1 MAFDGIFLHKIINT
15 LNNELIGKKIDK
27 VNQPEKDEIHL
38 SIRNMKKVKLLIS
51 ASSSY
56 PRMHLTKQTKPNPI
70 QAPMFC
76 MVLRKYLLGAKIV
89 NIKQYNT
96 DRFLS
101 IDFEVTDELGFNS
114 IYTLYI
120 EIMGRHSN
128 ISLVRSRDNKI
139 VDCIKH
145 ISSDVNSV
153 RILLPGF
160 EYVMPPLSD
169 KIDPFAENNNLENLL
184 NSEITGDNFYSKNF
198 NGVCK
203 QFSKE
208 LFSLNNTDKFDTNC
222 LETTKKVF
230 SSINSNNDYYIFTNS
245 NKSVI
250 DFYCYDLKS
259 LMYSNKIA
267 FDNPNDLLDEFY
279 SSKDKQDRLSSK
291 SSDLHKLIKVNMD
304 RCLKKKNIL
313 ENELK
318 DCEEKDDFRIKG
330 ELLTSYIY
338 SLKEGMNE
346 ISLLNYYSEE
356 ESYLT
361 IKLDPLKNP
370 SENVQAYFKKYNKL
384 KKTEEAAKE
393 QLIINSSELEYLNSV
408 LTSTNNA
415 EEYTDLDEI
424 RNELVVSGYIKF
436 SKNKAKKESKAK
448 PMHFISSDGIDI
460 YVGKNNIQNDYL
472 TLKFADKTDI
482 WLHTKTIPG
491 SHVIIKQSKVPDS
504 TLLEAANLAAYYSK
518 GKDSSKVEVDYT
530 QVRNVKKP
538 SGSKPGMVI
547 YYTNNTIVIDPE
559 EPKLEKAK

>member
-1 MAFDGIFLHKIINT
+1 MAFDGVFLHKIINT

-27 VNQPEKDEIHL
+27 INQPEKDEIHI
-38 SIRNMKKVKLLIS
+38 SFRNLKKVKLLIS

-56 PRMHLTKQTKPNPI
+56 PRIHLTKQSKANPI
-70 QAPMFC
+70 QAAMFC
-76 MVLRKYLLGAKIV
+76 MVLRKYLLGGKIV
-89 NIKQYNT
+89 NIKQYDT

-101 IDFEVTDELGFNS
+101 IDIEATDELGFDS

-139 VDCIKH
+139 IDCIKH

-160 EYVMPPLSD
+160 EYVMPPLSNR
-169 KIDPFAENNNLENLL
+169 IDPFDNGNNLESLL
-184 NSEITGDNFYSKNF
+184 NSEILAENFFSKNF
-198 NGVCK
+198 NGICK
-203 QFSKE
+203 QLSKE
-208 LFSLNNTDKFDTNC
+208 LTSLTMESKVFTQDSIIMTKQLFNSIDTN
-222 LETTKKVF
+222 E
-230 SSINSNNDYYIFTNS
+230 NYYIFTNS
-245 NKSVI
+245 NKNVI

-259 LMYSNKIA
+259 LDYSDKLIFN
-267 FDNPNDLLDEFY
+267 NPNELLDEFY
-279 SSKDKQDRLSSK
+279 SAKDKQDRLSSK
-291 SSDLHKLIKVNMD
+291 SSDLCKLVKVNID

-313 ENELK
+313 EDELK
-318 DCEEKDDFRIKG
+318 DCEEKDDLRIKG

-338 SLKEGMNE
+338 SLKEGMKE
-346 ISLLNYYSEE
+346 VSLLNYYSEE
-356 ESYLT
+356 ETYLN
-361 IKLDPLKNP
+361 IPLDPLKNP
-370 SENVQAYFKKYNKL
+370 SENVQSYFKKYNKM
-384 KKTEEAAKE
+384 KKTEEAAKG
-393 QLIINSSELEYLNSV
+393 QLILNSSELDYLNSV
-408 LTSTNNA
+408 MTSIHNA
-415 EEYTDLDEI
+415 EEYTDFDEI

-436 SKNKAKKESKAK
+436 NKNKSKKDGKSK

-472 TLKFADKTDI
+472 TLKFADKTDL
-482 WLHTKTIPG
+482 WLHTKAIPG
-491 SHVIIKQSKVPDS
+491 SHVIVKETNVPDS

-547 YYTNNTIVIDPE
+547 YYTNSTIVIDPK
-559 EPKLEKAK
+559 EPTINKN